1 MNKIDTYLLDW
12 TLFVKLLN
20 SKIHKVG
27 CFWYWGSGKT
37 FWNIILIVTWFNKE
51 RLTSIS
57 KFHV

>member
-20 SKIHKVG
+20 SEIHEVG
-27 CFWYWGSGKT
+27 CFWYWGCCKT
-37 FWNIILIVTWFNKE
+37 FWNFIIIVTWFNKE